1 MGLSNTATPK
11 YYKQFRDQVIAGKIP
26 VCENVSK
33 EMNRIDEL
41 IENPMYYYDEDAVE
55 GWIRFCETELTLTNG
70 DPLYLLDSFKLWGE
84 QVYGWYY
91 FVKRQVYDAKSG
103 SWKNKMVK
111 RRLTQKQYL
120 IVPRGNAKTMYEA
133 THQGYGLI
141 IDPSTTHNIT
151 TAPTLKQAEEVLSPL
166 RTAIARARGPL
177 FKFLTMGS
185 MQNTSGNNK
194 DRKKLSSTKK
204 GIENFLTNS
213 ILETRPMA
221 IAKLQGLQTKYNTID
236 EWLSCDIREDVMTPL
251 EQGAAKIDDW
261 LIISVSSEGTVRN
274 GPGDSIKMELSK
286 ILNGEYYAPHT
297 SIWWYCLD
305 DVKEVGNPALWQ
317 KAIPNIDK
325 TVSYETIQREV
336 ERAENSPSTRNDI
349 LAKRFDIA
357 TEGYSYFFRYEET
370 ICTSRRTF
378 NSMPCSLG
386 ADLSRGDDFCA
397 FTFLFPLS
405 NGFYGVK
412 CLSFITAR
420 TYDNLIPAMRDK
432 YESFIKEGSLIIMEG
447 NILNMNEVF
456 DLLDNHIIE
465 NDYDVR
471 ALGYDPYNADQFIQL
486 WAVNHGPYGIC
497 KVIQGAKTESVPL
510 GEIKILA
517 EDRSLLFDQEIMK
530 YCMGNCIVL
539 EDNNGNRKLLKERRD
554 KKIDNVSALMDAYV
568 AEKENLDFFI

>member
-11 YYKQFRDQVIAGKIP
+11 YYKQFRDQVMAGKIP

-91 FVKRQVYDAKSG
+91 FVKRQVYDAKTG
-103 SWKNKMVK
+103 TWKNKMVK

-177 FKFLTMGS
+177 FRFLTMGS
-185 MQNTSGNNK
+185 MQNTSGSNK

-370 ICTSRRTF
+370 LCTSRRTF
-378 NSMPCSLG
+378 NGMPCSLG

>member
-91 FVKRQVYDAKSG
+91 FVKRQIYDAKSG

-120 IVPRGNAKTMYEA
+120 IVPRGNAKTMYEE

-141 IDPSTTHNIT
+141 VDPSTTHNIT

-185 MQNTSGNNK
+185 MQNTSGSNK

-370 ICTSRRTF
+370 LCTSRRTF

-405 NGFYGVK
+405 NGFYGIK

>member
-1 MGLSNTATPK
+1 MGLSNTAVPK
-11 YYKQFRDQVIAGKIP
+11 YYKQFRDQVISGKIP
-26 VCENVSK
+26 VCENISK

-84 QVYGWYY
+84 EVYGWYY
-91 FVKRQVYDAKSG
+91 FVKRQVYDIKTS
-103 SWKNKMVK
+103 SWKTKMVK
-111 RRLTQKQYL
+111 KRLTQKQYL

-185 MQNTSGNNK
+185 MQNTSGSNR

-213 ILETRPMA
+213 VLETRPMA

-251 EQGAAKIDDW
+251 EQGAAKIDNW

-349 LAKRFDIA
+349 LAKRFNIA

-370 ICTSRRTF
+370 LCTSRRTF

-432 YESFIKEGSLIIMEG
+432 YASFIKEGSLIIMEG

-497 KVIQGAKTESVPL
+497 KVIQGSKTESVPL

-568 AEKENLDFFI
+568 AEKENLDFFV

>member
-1 MGLSNTATPK
+1 MGLSNTAVPK

-26 VCENVSK
+26 VCENISK

-91 FVKRQVYDAKSG
+91 FVKRQVYDVKTG
-103 SWKNKMVK
+103 SWKTKMVK
-111 RRLTQKQYL
+111 KRLTQKQYL

-185 MQNTSGNNK
+185 MQNTSGSNR

-213 ILETRPMA
+213 VLETRPMA

-251 EQGAAKIDDW
+251 EQGAAKIDNW

-349 LAKRFDIA
+349 LAKRFNIA

-370 ICTSRRTF
+370 LCTSRRTF
-378 NSMPCSLG
+378 NGMPCSLG

-412 CLSFITAR
+412 CLSFITTR

-432 YESFIKEGSLIIMEG
+432 YASFIKEGSLIIMEG